1 MSAMQTEL
9 KPYVKPSVR
18 AAGSLA
24 STTAMPTASS
34 FRPGGGQN

>member
-1 MSAMQTEL
+1 MTTSL

-24 STTAMPTASS
+24 RTTAASS
-34 FRPGGGQN
+34 MSDVMIL

>member
-1 MSAMQTEL
+1 MPVML

-18 AAGSLA
+18 AAGTLA

-34 FRPGGGQN
+34 FRPGGGLD

>member
-1 MSAMQTEL
+1 MTTSL

-24 STTAMPTASS
+24 RTTAGVVVSPE
-34 FRPGGGQN
+34 PV

>member
-1 MSAMQTEL
+1 MTTSL

-24 STTAMPTASS
+24 RTTAASPMS
-34 FRPGGGQN
+34 GEALS

>member
-1 MSAMQTEL
+1 MTTSL

-24 STTAMPTASS
+24 RTTAASS
-34 FRPGGGQN
+34 PSSDVMIL